1 MVEIMLM
8 ALILVTLIASTVAVL
23 MMFLYGAFR

>member
-8 ALILVTLIASTVAVL
+8 ALILVTLMASSVAVL
-23 MMFLYGAFR
+23 TMFLYGAFK